1 MKRLT
6 VTLLALTLLAASA
19 EADVTIKMSRTD
31 LTEKNPTP
39 QSGTTLLTG
48 DKMASIWAP
57 LEGKKDAGDDS
68 HLIYRGDKQ
77 TIWVIKDSDKSYME
91 MTKASID
98 AMGQKLDGAM
108 AQMKAEM
115 EKMTPEQRK
124 MMEGHLPAM
133 SGMSEGEKP
142 PRVAKKTGETKTIN
156 GFPCV
161 KYTIHVGDQLH
172 SEVWA
177 TPMSKFG
184 VSKADMQVLTDMAK
198 MFESITARFK
208 SKGAGSMM
216 NPDGID
222 GVPVST
228 TTFDDEGKPTGVM
241 EFQSVAHGAVDA
253 AQFEVPAGY
262 KLKDPMGGR
271 KK

>member
-31 LTEKNPTP
+31 LTEEKPTP

-48 DKMASIWAP
+48 NKMASIWAP
-57 LEGKKDAGDDS
+57 LEGRKDAGDDS

-108 AQMKAEM
+108 AQMKAEL
-115 EKMTPEQRK
+115 EKMPPEQRK
-124 MMEGHLPAM
+124 MMEAQM
-133 SGMSEGEKP
+133 KSMTGMSDEKP
-142 PRVAKKTGETKTIN
+142 QRVAKKTGETKTIH

-161 KYTIHVGDQLH
+161 KYTVHVGEQLN

-177 TPMSKFG
+177 TPMNKFG
-184 VSKADMQVLTDMAK
+184 LSKADMQVLMDMAK

-208 SKGAGSMM
+208 SQGAGGVM

-222 GVPVST
+222 GVPVLT
-228 TTFDDEGKPTGVM
+228 TTFDEEGKPTGVM

-262 KLKDPMGGR
+262 KLKDPMGG
-271 KK
+271 KKK

>member
-6 VTLLALTLLAASA
+6 ITLLALTLLAASA

-31 LTEKNPTP
+31 LTEEKPTP
-39 QSGTTLLTG
+39 QSGTTLLTN
-48 DKMASIWAP
+48 DKMASIWEP

-77 TIWVIKDSDKSYME
+77 TIWIIKDSDKSYME

-108 AQMKAEM
+108 AQMKAEL
-115 EKMTPEQRK
+115 EKLPPDQRK
-124 MMEGHLPAM
+124 MMEAQMKSMP
-133 SGMSEGEKP
+133 GMSDEKP
-142 PRVAKKTGETKTIN
+142 QRVAKKTGETKTIN

-161 KYTIHVGDQLH
+161 KYTVKVGDQLN

-177 TPMSKFG
+177 TPMNKFG
-184 VSKADMQVLTDMAK
+184 LSKADMQVLMDMAK
-198 MFESITARFK
+198 LFESITSRFK
-208 SKGAGSMM
+208 SPGAGVM

-222 GVPVST
+222 GVPVLT

-241 EFQSVAHGAVDA
+241 EFQSVAQGAMDA
-253 AQFEVPAGY
+253 ARFEVPAGY
-262 KLKDPMGGR
+262 KLKDPVGG
-271 KK
+271 KKK